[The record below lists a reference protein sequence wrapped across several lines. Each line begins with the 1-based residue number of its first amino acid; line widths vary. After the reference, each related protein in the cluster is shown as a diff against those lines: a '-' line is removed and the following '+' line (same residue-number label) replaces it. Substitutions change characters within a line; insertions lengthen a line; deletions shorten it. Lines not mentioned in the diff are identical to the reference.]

1 MSTLT
6 FEVED
11 AKAERLA
18 EAARSRGVEV
28 AQLLQQMTD
37 DFLAHTILART
48 AGDTA
53 FKAALA
59 ASVRENEELLRR
71 LAK

>member
-6 FEVED
+6 FEVDD
-11 AKAERLA
+11 AKAARLA
-18 EAARSRGVEV
+18 EAARKRGVEV

-37 DFLAHTILART
+37 EFLARSA
-48 AGDTA
+48 DDSA

-59 ASVRENEELLRR
+59 ASVQENEELLRR